1 MTRTIETVGVLGGT
15 FDPVHLG
22 HLHVASQV
30 RDRLRLRRVLLVPA
44 AVPPHKDSRDV
55 ASAQH
60 RRAMLEL
67 ALADTEGLELC
78 LLELRRGG
86 VSYTVDTLRSLAAG
100 EPPLRPLFIV
110 GLDALAE
117 LSTWR
122 EHRALLKTFDLVA
135 VDRPERGE
143 TRPVEPEVSARVVV
157 PRSPEHLAALD
168 PGRGGRIFRVAIPE
182 VAIASSEVR
191 ERIARGEPLDGLVPP
206 AVARYIR
213 EHRLYR

>member
-1 MTRTIETVGVLGGT
+1 MTLSIETVGVLGGT

-22 HLHVASQV
+22 HLHVATEV
-30 RDRLRLRRVLLVPA
+30 RARLGLRRVLLVPA
-44 AVPPHKDSRDV
+44 AVPPHKDSRGV
-55 ASAQH
+55 APAHH

-67 ALADTEGLELC
+67 ALVDREGLELC

-86 VSYTVDTLRSLAAG
+86 VSYTVDTLRALAGG

-117 LSTWR
+117 LPTWR
-122 EHRALLKTFDLVA
+122 EHRALLRAFDLVA
-135 VDRPERGE
+135 VDRPEGGGSH
-143 TRPVEPEVSARVVV
+143 PLEPEVAARLVT
-157 PRSPEHLAALD
+157 PRSAEHLAALD
-168 PGRGGRIFRVAIPE
+168 PGRGGRVFRVAIPE
-182 VAIASSEVR
+182 VAIASSDVR
-191 ERIARGEPLDGLVPP
+191 ARIAMDEPLDGLVPP